1 MDAGAAK
8 YLLSRSSTSNMSV
21 GLRHKQSKLD
31 LLDSKTLTSFP
42 LPNIS
47 EDSGNSNS
55 FEGVSSRT
63 TDVSQLSSFDSI
75 YVPKR
80 WKSSMVLGEYK
91 AFNKNDNN
99 GVNIDKSASILRSRT
114 TSSVQ
119 TMDTVSNI
127 MINSNERMKHSLTDS
142 MVSKTLVGSSKM
154 TTPPSSL
161 DYESTF
167 YDYKL
172 VLKLSEQNGN
182 PSRDICEDNIADE
195 TTKTGGSATI
205 ENTKNENTDMY
216 IQSLYQELM
225 QKDESK
231 PQIQCMVCDLPVFE
245 DAEYFSRILDFK
257 GVVCEN
263 CIQRHDSDND
273 TEDRASRTHSS
284 AEDVVSLASA
294 MDLYSLIDETN
305 HTIQIQLD
313 TTIQSDEDSTEYGIY
328 GNMDFFRNDHTGNKF
343 YGTEKGKNDN
353 FGKIIRQLRR
363 IERTDLRI
371 RQSIADLRSRN
382 ELSNEYTSMW
392 SSVKNRFT
400 NV

>member
-1 MDAGAAK
+1 
-8 YLLSRSSTSNMSV
+8 MSV

-47 EDSGNSNS
+47 EVGANTSNY
-55 FEGVSSRT
+55 ERVSSRGT
-63 TDVSQLSSFDSI
+63 EDSQLSSFDSI

-91 AFNKNDNN
+91 SFSKSNN
-99 GVNIDKSASILRSRT
+99 NCVKVEKSPSILRSRT
-114 TSSVQ
+114 ASSTQ
-119 TMDTVSNI
+119 TMDTSSNI
-127 MINSNERMKHSLTDS
+127 MISSNQRMKHSLTDS
-142 MVSKTLVGSSKM
+142 VMSKNLMGSSKT

-167 YDYKL
+167 YDYRL
-172 VLKLSEQNGN
+172 VLKQSEQNGN
-182 PSRDICEDNIADE
+182 AGRDICRNNVAEEI
-195 TTKTGGSATI
+195 TKNGGSATI
-205 ENTKNENTDMY
+205 ENSKNTDTDMY
-216 IQSLYQELM
+216 IQSLYQELL

-245 DAEYFSRILDFK
+245 DDEYFSRILDFK

-273 TEDRASRTHSS
+273 TKVKASRTHSPIG
-284 AEDVVSLASA
+284 DVMSLASA
-294 MDLYSLIDETN
+294 MDLYSSIDETN
-305 HTIQIQLD
+305 HTIQIQYD
-313 TTIQSDEDSTEYGIY
+313 TTIQSDEDTTEYGIY
-328 GNMDFFRNDHTGNKF
+328 GNNMNFFRNDKIESRF
-343 YGTEKGKNDN
+343 YGTEKGRNDN
-353 FGKIIRQLRR
+353 FGKIIRRLRR

-371 RQSIADLRSRN
+371 RQSIADLRSRS
-382 ELSNEYTSMW
+382 ELSTEYTSMW